1 MDLQL
6 VSLRSMGALLA
17 TTVALLI
24 CFAANLRAEEAA
36 DSDAAVEDT
45 QKAGELDPKTGDYYL
60 ELAWNQLLN
69 RKPRE
74 AIAASLKALKLS
86 PANAAMIKTNLA
98 HAYLF
103 ENQFEKAKAIYLE
116 NRDAKLRNDQRT
128 FSEAVLDDFTELE
141 KAGITH
147 PDMEKIKALLQ
158 IKYPSPDG
166 RFSLRT
172 ENREVQLIENDSGQ
186 VMTDLGDP
194 WRRQVLVWSPDSKRV
209 AYANRGDKWGEVKVY
224 FWNGTTFDEASL
236 PEDLPSPDIK
246 LPKGCGAVKNYGGS
260 ATPVRWLRSGDLE
273 LSSDL
278 MMLCRESGATCTAE
292 VRFILAFDAQH
303 HASVKKI
310 GKKKTEVSE

>member
-1 MDLQL
+1 M
-6 VSLRSMGALLA
+6 
-17 TTVALLI
+17 
-24 CFAANLRAEEAA
+24 
-36 DSDAAVEDT
+36 
-45 QKAGELDPKTGDYYL
+45 DPKTGDHYL

-86 PANAAMIKTNLA
+86 PANATMIKTNLA

-128 FSEAVLDDFTELE
+128 FSEVVLDDFIELE

-147 PDMEKIKALLQ
+147 PDMDKIKALLQ

-172 ENREVQLIENDSGQ
+172 ENGDVQLIENDSGQ
-186 VMTDLGDP
+186 VIIDLGDP

-224 FWNGTTFDEASL
+224 FWNGATFDEVSL
-236 PEDLPSPDIK
+236 PEDLPSPDIQ
-246 LPKGCGAVKNYGGS
+246 LPKDCGAVKNYGGA
-260 ATPVRWLRSGDLE
+260 ATPLRWLRSGDLE

-292 VRFILAFDAQH
+292 VRFTLAFDWQH
-303 HASVKKI
+303 QASVKKI
-310 GKKKTEVSE
+310 GKTKTEVSE